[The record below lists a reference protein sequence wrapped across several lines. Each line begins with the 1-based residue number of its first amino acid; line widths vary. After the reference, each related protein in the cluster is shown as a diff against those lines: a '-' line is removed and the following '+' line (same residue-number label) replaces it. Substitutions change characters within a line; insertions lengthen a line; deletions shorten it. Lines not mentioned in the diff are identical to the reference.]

1 MVVEKY
7 NNMGP
12 ITNAKNVGGN
22 LKLNSM
28 QVIINGKGSFN
39 SQAQAYCINV
49 NNTITIDNPTSKTFE
64 LFD

>member
-12 ITNAKNVGGN
+12 ITNANNVRGN

-28 QVIINGKGSFN
+28 QVTNYGRESFN
-39 SQAQAYCINV
+39 SQAQAYCINA
-49 NNTITIDNPTSKTFE
+49 NNMITIDNPTSYTFE
-64 LFD
+64 LSN